1 MNGQFCQA
9 GHIVSFFFSFEQSR
23 IVSLLL
29 ELEKM
34 TKNWVHPLLS
44 FCFGL
49 ARQGNG
55 LHELAGVGQSKRG
68 EIKAR

>member
-1 MNGQFCQA
+1 
-9 GHIVSFFFSFEQSR
+9 
-23 IVSLLL
+23 
-29 ELEKM
+29 M